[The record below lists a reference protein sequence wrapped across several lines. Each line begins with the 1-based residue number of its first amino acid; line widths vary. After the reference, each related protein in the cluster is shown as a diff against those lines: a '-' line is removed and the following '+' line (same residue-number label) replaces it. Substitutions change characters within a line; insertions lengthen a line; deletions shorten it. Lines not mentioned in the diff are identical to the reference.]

1 MIRLSLREM
10 RAHAAR
16 YLLTFLA
23 VAVGV
28 AFVGGVNTLTDTIGR
43 TFDDLFAA
51 ANDGV
56 DVYVRGVTQF
66 DVEAA
71 GPGTVVPRSDIDGA
85 LVDVVADV
93 AGVAVAE
100 EVVQGYAQVIGSDG
114 EPYRGAAF
122 GGPTIGRNWLAD
134 DDLNAFDLLPGGRP
148 PAGPGEVVV
157 DKATADATGYR
168 VGDEVPIQTSVTS
181 QVAELVGIARFGS
194 VDSPAGV
201 SFVLFDTATATDV
214 LRNGDDRVAGVGVVA
229 EPGEDVSALR
239 DRVALAAGPQV
250 EVVTGARLTEENR
263 ATADRTLGYV
273 RTFLL
278 VFALI
283 SVAVGAFVIYTSFS
297 FIVAQQ
303 QHQVA
308 VLRAVGAS
316 RSQVLAAI
324 AVEALLVG
332 LLASAVGYAAGVGL
346 ATLLGRL
353 LVPGGTDLVVVPAS
367 AALALGVGTLA
378 TVGSAFFPALRAARV
393 PPVAV
398 MRDVAVDLSYRSPRR
413 IVAGLLVGGPG
424 AYALS
429 RGVTERDVAWAGG
442 GALAVFLAAV
452 LLGPVVARP
461 ASVTV
466 GSPLPVARGIVG
478 RLAQQN
484 AARNAKRTAS
494 TASALM
500 VGVGVVTLVLVA
512 NASMRASIDEL
523 VDAQFRG
530 DFVVDGGGAFG
541 FGGLPPEVVERIAA
555 LPEVDAATGIRFGFA
570 VVDGET
576 ATVGGLDA
584 AAAESL
590 LDLDVR
596 DGGLASLGA
605 DGFAVVADV
614 ATEHG
619 WRVGDR
625 VTMSFTDT
633 GVRGLTLRALLGSG
647 DLTGDFV
654 MGVEGFAANFPESS
668 DVQVWVRLAGGV
680 TPAEAEPV
688 LTRAIAD
695 HPAAEL
701 QDVAAYKE
709 ATKSQFD
716 PVLVLVNVLLALTVL
731 VAMVGIVN
739 TMVLSIV
746 ERRREIGLVRAV
758 GGLRGQVRAAIRWEA
773 LLISSF
779 GLAAAMGAGVG
790 LGWVLVQALADQ
802 GFTTFAV
809 PATQLVAVT
818 AGMLALTLTASLV
831 PAVWAGRR
839 DILVALA
846 TE

>member
-1 MIRLSLREM
+1 
-10 RAHAAR
+10 
-16 YLLTFLA
+16 
-23 VAVGV
+23 
-28 AFVGGVNTLTDTIGR
+28 
-43 TFDDLFAA
+43 
-51 ANDGV
+51 
-56 DVYVRGVTQF
+56 
-66 DVEAA
+66 
-71 GPGTVVPRSDIDGA
+71 
-85 LVDVVADV
+85 
-93 AGVAVAE
+93 
-100 EVVQGYAQVIGSDG
+100 
-114 EPYRGAAF
+114 
-122 GGPTIGRNWLAD
+122 
-134 DDLNAFDLLPGGRP
+134 
-148 PAGPGEVVV
+148 
-157 DKATADATGYR
+157 
-168 VGDEVPIQTSVTS
+168 VGDEVPVQTAVTS
-181 QVAELVGIARFGS
+181 EVAELVGIARFGS

-201 SFVLFDTATATDV
+201 SVVLFDTETAARV
-214 LRNGDDRVAGVGVVA
+214 LRNGDGGVAGIGIVAAPGEAPAAVRERVAM
-229 EPGEDVSALR
+229 
-239 DRVALAAGPQV
+239 AAGPQV
-250 EVVTGARLTEENR
+250 EVVTGAELTDENR

-308 VLRAVGAS
+308 VLRAIGGS
-316 RSQVLAAI
+316 RTQVLAAI

-332 LLASAVGYAAGVGL
+332 LLASAVGFGAGVGL
-346 ATLLGRL
+346 ATLLGRV
-353 LVPGGTDLVVVPAS
+353 LVEGGTDLVVTPAS
-367 AALALGVGTLA
+367 AALALGVGTVA
-378 TVGSAFFPALRAARV
+378 TVGSAFFPALKAARV

-398 MRDVAVDLSYRSPRR
+398 MRDVAVDTSYRSPRR
-413 IVAGLLVGGPG
+413 IVAGLLVGAPG
-424 AYALS
+424 AYALA
-429 RGVTERDVAWAGG
+429 RGAVERDVTWSGG

-461 ASVTV
+461 ASVAV
-466 GSPLPVARGIVG
+466 GAPLPVARGIVG

-500 VGVGVVTLVLVA
+500 VGVGVVTLVMVA
-512 NASMRASIDEL
+512 DASMRASIDEL

-530 DFVVDGGGAFG
+530 DFVVDGGAAFG
-541 FGGLPPEVVERIAA
+541 FGGLPPEVVEEVAA
-555 LPEVDAATGIRFGFA
+555 LPEVAAATGIRFGFA

-584 AAAESL
+584 EAAGSV
-590 LDLDVR
+590 LDLEVTEGD
-596 DGGLASLGA
+596 LSSLGV
-605 DGFAVVADV
+605 DGFAVVADE
-614 ATEHG
+614 ARRHG
-619 WRVGDR
+619 WQVGDV

-633 GVRGLTLRALLGSG
+633 GIRPLTLRALLGPGSG
-647 DLTGDFV
+647 DLTGDYV
-654 MGVEGFAANFPESS
+654 MDVAGFAANFPESS
-668 DVQVWVRLAGGV
+668 DVQVWARLAEGV
-680 TPAEAEPV
+680 DPADAEPV
-688 LTRAIAD
+688 LARAIAD
-695 HPAAEL
+695 QPAAEL

-773 LLISSF
+773 LLISTF
-779 GLAAAMGAGVG
+779 GLAAAIGVG
-790 LGWVLVQALADQ
+790 VGFGWVLVRALTEQ

-809 PATQLVAVT
+809 PGLPLVVVT
-818 AGMLALTLTASLV
+818 TGMLVLTLVASLV

-839 DILVALA
+839 DILAALA